1 MSPSGSGDFPTTPE
15 PLPAPSGV
23 EEFLRGQI
31 AASPDPPS
39 LIHFLARYQ
48 ARNGIPADR
57 QQLLILTTLSGQS
70 PFLGELVLQNP
81 DYLPWA
87 AVHLASEENR
97 TAEDLRE
104 ELARFRFTFSQL
116 SDAAA
121 LRRFKYREYV
131 RIALRD
137 FLGKSDLTQTTGA
150 LSLLADVLLEEAY
163 RLTMAENL
171 NRYGMPQYH
180 DDSGWLCEAA
190 FAVLALGKLGGGELN
205 YSSDIDLVYVYSREG
220 QTAGSGNETD
230 RVTTDSVISN
240 REFFSK
246 VGEGIT
252 RRIGG
257 ISAEGQVF
265 RVDLGLR
272 PGGADGELVSSQ
284 RAVLSYYRTWARTWE
299 KQALM
304 KVRPCAGDAALGEEV
319 ARILKECV
327 DPPGGSALVALE
339 IKEMKDRIDEDLA
352 RKGRGDVDLK
362 LGRGGIRELEF
373 AVQALQMTHGRL
385 EPWVHEGNTLRA
397 LHRLADKDLVTYGEH
412 ASLAQAYTFLRQVEH
427 RLQLERNLQTYQ
439 LPSEEALLRSLAR
452 RLGFLERDG
461 VEAFLRELDRHRR
474 AVREFYD
481 RVFGNLSQPTLEAA
495 EPDLLL
501 DPLPES
507 ALRKLFGRDSP
518 KSSGES
524 VRLFKRIRRLFSAEH
539 IGPLERRPVRRVSSA
554 ILQEVAS
561 APEPERALVNL
572 ERFLSSMLVEPS
584 ARQAF
589 FEKAE
594 WIPPLIQLLAQSEHL
609 SSVLTRH
616 PQIFEDLGGIPV
628 SLHDVGPRQL
638 EERLRKALGEL
649 RSPRA
654 AMGALRRFHQREVL
668 FTGLRD
674 IHHQDSLSRTLER
687 LTLLAQTCLQGAD
700 KAVAKSLPSTQ
711 MRFCILGLGRLG
723 YRELD
728 YNSDLDLI
736 FVMQPGADRAAS
748 VDAARQRAE
757 SLIHLL
763 TAMTREGSLYS
774 VDLRLRP
781 AGGEGELVQAG
792 AGLLE
797 YFGSTAQTWE
807 KMALLKARAVAG
819 DIPFGRSLIRRV
831 EEMIFRRTP
840 RDTLAREV
848 MEMKEKLEQS
858 VTGSGGEGIP
868 LKLGPG
874 GLMEIHFLIE
884 YLQISHAVPGAPERD
899 TLRMLS
905 DLHARGLLSDADYP
919 TLYAAYL
926 LLRSLDHSLRLLYDR
941 TGDFLPSSSMI
952 LNRLARQ
959 LSFSFSA
966 SRRATGDSLLRL
978 VQESCASVRECF
990 LRSLGV

>member
-1 MSPSGSGDFPTTPE
+1 MPD
-15 PLPAPSGV
+15 PLPAPSGD
-23 EEFLRGQI
+23 EEFLREQI
-31 AASPDPPS
+31 AASPDPSS
-39 LIHFLARYQ
+39 LIHFLTRYQ

-87 AVHLASEENR
+87 AAHLASEETR

-116 SDAAA
+116 SDAAV

-163 RLTMAENL
+163 GLTMGENL

-180 DDSGWLCEAA
+180 DDSGWLCEAT
-190 FAVLALGKLGGGELN
+190 FAILSLGKLGGGELN

-220 QTAGSGNETD
+220 QTAGSGNG
-230 RVTTDSVISN
+230 TDSVISN
-240 REFFSK
+240 REFFSR

-252 RRIGG
+252 HRIAG
-257 ISAEGQVF
+257 ISPEGQVF

-299 KQALM
+299 KQALI
-304 KVRPCAGDAALGEEV
+304 KVRPCAGDAALGDGV
-319 ARILKECV
+319 TRILKECV

-373 AVQALQMTHGRL
+373 AVQALQMTHGRS

-439 LPSEEALLRSLAR
+439 LPSEEAPLRALSR
-452 RLGFLERDG
+452 RMGFLERDG
-461 VEAFLRELDRHRR
+461 VEAFLGELDRHRR
-474 AVREFYD
+474 VVREFYD

-501 DPLPES
+501 DPIPES
-507 ALRKLFGRDSP
+507 ALRTLFGREGP

-524 VRLFKRIRRLFSAEH
+524 IRLFKRIRRLFSAEH
-539 IGPLERRPVRRVSSA
+539 IGPLERHPVRRVSSA
-554 ILQEVAS
+554 ILREVVS
-561 APEPERALVNL
+561 APGPERALVNL

-584 ARQAF
+584 ARRAF

-616 PQIFEDLGGIPV
+616 PQIFEELGGIPV

-654 AMGALRRFHQREVL
+654 AMAALRRFHQREVL

-674 IHHQDSLSRTLER
+674 VHHQDSLSRTLER

-700 KAVAKSLPSTQ
+700 KAVAKSLPTTE
-711 MRFCILGLGRLG
+711 MRFCVLGLGRLG

-736 FVMQPGADRAAS
+736 FVTQPGADRAAS
-748 VDAARQRAE
+748 VDAARHHAE
-757 SLIHLL
+757 ALIHLL

-797 YFGSTAQTWE
+797 YFTGAAQTWE
-807 KMALLKARAVAG
+807 KMALLKARPVAG
-819 DIPFGRSLIRRV
+819 DIPFGRSLLRKV
-831 EEMIFRRTP
+831 EEVIFRSTR
-840 RDTLAREV
+840 RDTLAKEV

-858 VTGSGGEGIP
+858 IPGSDTKGIP

-905 DLHARGLLSDADYP
+905 DLHARKLLSDADYP

-941 TGDFLPSSSMI
+941 SGDFLPTSSMV
-952 LNRLARQ
+952 LTRLARQ
-959 LSFSFSA
+959 VSFSFSS
-966 SRRATGDSLLRL
+966 SRQATADSLVRL

-990 LRSLGV
+990 LRSLGE